1 MRRGI
6 SGGIGLIIIGV
17 IAVLLYLSVFI
28 VDPTQQALVLRFGQV
43 IRPIGDP
50 GLYYKLPL
58 IDNVVFID
66 KRILDLDSQPLEVIV
81 RAEPGQTQQQ
91 QVGQRLV
98 VDAFGRYKII
108 NPLLFYQAAGSIPVA
123 DQRLQV
129 VLNSAVRRVL
139 GDATLF
145 QLVRDQRAQ
154 LMARITAQVDGEAQ
168 RFGVKVVD
176 VKIRSAD
183 LPAANSQAIYQR
195 MQTERQQQATDIRSN
210 GERLARTIRAQADA
224 GVTVTLA
231 NANGESSRLR
241 GAGEARQNEIY
252 AGAFSADPDFFAFY
266 RSMQAYQ
273 TGLKGTGTR
282 LVITP
287 DSEFFKYFNDASGK
301 QPVASPGAPV
311 TPPAPPAAAPPSGA
325 GAPAAAPPGSA
336 SNDQA
341 PAP

>member
-1 MRRGI
+1 MKRGLF
-6 SGGIGLIIIGV
+6 GGIGLIILGA

-43 IRPIGDP
+43 IRPIDAP

-81 RAEPGQTQQQ
+81 RAELAPTEQATQ

-108 NPLLFYQAAGSIPVA
+108 NPLLFFQAAGSIPVA

-154 LMARITAQVDGEAQ
+154 LMAKITAQVDGEAQ
-168 RFGVKVVD
+168 SFGVKVLD

-183 LPAANSQAIYQR
+183 LPAANSEAIYQR

-210 GERLARTIRAQADA
+210 GERLSREIHARADA
-224 GVTVTLA
+224 GVTVAIA
-231 NANGESSRLR
+231 NANGEASRLR
-241 GAGEARQNEIY
+241 GAGEAKQNETY
-252 AGAFSADPDFFAFY
+252 AAAFSKDLDFFAFY

-273 TGLKGTGTR
+273 TGLKGSNTR
-282 LVITP
+282 LVISP
-287 DSEFFKYFNDASGK
+287 DSDFFKYFNTPTGKPVPDAPPQS
-301 QPVASPGAPV
+301 GAPAPASA
-311 TPPAPPAAAPPSGA
+311 TPPAPAAGPAASG
-325 GAPAAAPPGSA
+325 GSA
-336 SNDQA
+336 SNSGA
-341 PAP
+341 SSP